1 MYISVTNK
9 ILLNIKLVIM
19 IRGFHF
25 ITVQF
30 EDILFNKLV
39 NTLINVDKKLH
50 KASWNWEINISI
62 KRDDKL
68 LQVFLDEGK
77 KYVKNRY

>member
-9 ILLNIKLVIM
+9 ILLNIKLIIM

-30 EDILFNKLV
+30 EDILFSKLV
-39 NTLINVDKKLH
+39 NALIDVDKKFY

-68 LQVFLDEGK
+68 LQVFLDKGK
-77 KYVKNRY
+77 KYVKNKY

>member
-50 KASWNWEINISI
+50 KASWN
-62 KRDDKL
+62 
-68 LQVFLDEGK
+68 
-77 KYVKNRY
+77 